1 MVCGMVVEL
10 KPSAFGLTAGILWG
24 LAVLV
29 TGLAAALSGYGTQF
43 VNVVGS
49 FYLGYEPTLTGSV
62 IGGVWG
68 FFDALIGG
76 FVFALLYNFLTKKF
90 SK

>member
-1 MVCGMVVEL
+1 MVVDL
-10 KPSAFGLTAGILWG
+10 KPAAFGLAAGILWG
-24 LAVLV
+24 LGVLV
-29 TGLAAALSGYGTQF
+29 TGLAAALFGYGIQF

-49 FYLGYEPTLTGSV
+49 FYIGYAPTVVGSI

-90 SK
+90 AK

>member
-1 MVCGMVVEL
+1 MAIEL
-10 KPSAFGLTAGILWG
+10 KPSAFGLAAGILWG

-29 TGLAAALSGYGTQF
+29 TGLMAALFGYGKMF
-43 VNVVGS
+43 VDVVGS
-49 FYLGYEPTLTGSV
+49 FYIGYQPTMTGSL

-76 FVFALLYNFLTKKF
+76 FIFALLYNLLVKKF
-90 SK
+90 AK